1 MESQQTLGKSTQQTG
16 TLQNSLTTC
25 LICRPGAAGA
35 PGWRQQGPAKQ
46 AHTRLNEIRLALLH
60 FVLVS
65 ACSPNEPCMVYA
77 WTRTFLPSTSRV
89 WTSQCVSVGLGS
101 TLLVGMV
108 QWDQRVQGECV
119 KPVCDFRALLDHHLR
134 GETASSTVL
143 GKDAEPQV
151 CVQRGADGVSRCA
164 DGGKA
169 QEELEGDSRW
179 MESARNTLCES
190 GRHTDS
196 PEQKQTT
203 EGVLRTWS

>member
-119 KPVCDFRALLDHHLR
+119 KPQFA
-134 GETASSTVL
+134 GEETGSGSSASLPRKT
-143 GKDAEPQV
+143 
-151 CVQRGADGVSRCA
+151 
-164 DGGKA
+164 
-169 QEELEGDSRW
+169 ELESFLSYLPPSCRW
-179 MESARNTLCES
+179 PLFVYTILLSNSLTISLMDHCV
-190 GRHTDS
+190 H
-196 PEQKQTT
+196 P
-203 EGVLRTWS
+203 

>member
-1 MESQQTLGKSTQQTG
+1 MCGPGLVFRRVALQLGLQSPIGKPADPGEEYPTNR

-119 KPVCDFRALLDHHLR
+119 KPVCDFGPYWTIIF
-134 GETASSTVL
+134 GERQH
-143 GKDAEPQV
+143 P
-151 CVQRGADGVSRCA
+151 
-164 DGGKA
+164 A
-169 QEELEGDSRW
+169 Q
-179 MESARNTLCES
+179 C
-190 GRHTDS
+190 
-196 PEQKQTT
+196 
-203 EGVLRTWS
+203 